1 MIELS
6 KIRTMKPLE
15 VMRKLL
21 KEFVTFDKPTML
33 SAYTEEFGWGGE
45 DYEAD
50 LEQAEYMLE
59 QVERRMKSL
68 GHHLA
73 KGDKNERHSQ
83 IAPLAEPESVS
94 IVS

>member
-6 KIRTMKPLE
+6 KIRTMKTLE
-15 VMRKLL
+15 AMQKSL

-33 SAYTEEFGWGGE
+33 LVYAEEFEWGSE

-50 LEQAEYMLE
+50 LEQANYMLE

-73 KGDKNERHSQ
+73 KVGKEVASQ
-83 IAPLAEPESVS
+83 AVVS
-94 IVS
+94 SPSSTVPA

>member
-6 KIRTMKPLE
+6 KIRTMKTLE
-15 VMRKLL
+15 AMQKPL

-33 SAYTEEFGWGGE
+33 SVYAEEFGWGEE

-50 LEQAEYMLE
+50 LEQANYMLE

-73 KGDKNERHSQ
+73 KGDKNEHQSPVPP
-83 IAPLAEPESVS
+83 AVTESVS
-94 IVS
+94 TTA

>member
-6 KIRTMKPLE
+6 KIRTMKTLE
-15 VMRKLL
+15 AMKKPL
-21 KEFVTFDKPTML
+21 KEFVTFDTPTML
-33 SAYTEEFGWGGE
+33 SVYAEEFGWGSE

-50 LEQAEYMLE
+50 LEQANHILE

-73 KGDKNERHSQ
+73 KGKSTSPQSYVTPEV
-83 IAPLAEPESVS
+83 PESVS
-94 IVS
+94 TAA

>member
-6 KIRTMKPLE
+6 KIRTMKTLE
-15 VMRKLL
+15 AMQKPL

-33 SAYTEEFGWGGE
+33 SVYAEEFGWGTE

-68 GHHLA
+68 GHHLSKA
-73 KGDKNERHSQ
+73 GKN
-83 IAPLAEPESVS
+83 APQSPVPRAETECASTAA
-94 IVS
+94 